1 MNSLKI
7 KDIIES
13 ERPRER
19 LIAYGIDSLSNEE
32 LIAIILKSGSKKHNA
47 KELASIILNSFK
59 NINDLKNISINK
71 LSKID
76 GIGISKSCSL
86 LAAIELGKRV
96 YYEKE
101 KTNIKLNNTTKI
113 YEYFKDIFMGLE
125 EENFYAV
132 YLNTKSNLISYKL
145 LFKGTINKSI
155 VHPREIFKWAV
166 LESAYYIIIMHNHP
180 SGDIS
185 PSIEDKELTISLMNI
200 GKTMGIPVMDHI
212 IFGKDKYYSFYE
224 NLNSK

>member
-32 LIAIILKSGSKKHNA
+32 LIAIILKSGSKKYNA

>member
-101 KTNIKLNNTTKI
+101 KTNIKLNNTAKI

>member
-1 MNSLKI
+1 MFLEK
-7 KDIIES
+7 
-13 ERPRER
+13 
-19 LIAYGIDSLSNEE
+19 LFSNEE

>member
-86 LAAIELGKRV
+86 IAAIELGKRV